1 MTDGP
6 RVLIVGGYGV
16 FGGRIVELLEDD
28 SRLTLFVGGRS
39 VSRADAFV
47 RSRGN
52 TEAQLTP
59 IAFNRDGDVAAQLS
73 AIGPDIVVDT
83 VSCKRA
89 WRVA

>member
-6 RVLIVGGYGV
+6 KVLIVGGYGV

-39 VSRADAFV
+39 VARANAFV

-52 TEAQLTP
+52 TGAQLD
-59 IAFNRDGDVAAQLS
+59 ANRF
-73 AIGPDIVVDT
+73 
-83 VSCKRA
+83 
-89 WRVA
+89 